1 MKLTQIKR
9 QVSYMDNY
17 KDITCTECEGEGA
30 SYNEE
35 GCNGNETRT
44 VKQTCERCEGSG
56 EITQHT
62 NQIFEECDNL
72 INNFNLAIDNMFG
85 RTKLWATPTTI

>member
-1 MKLTQIKR
+1 MSNVNRLSFERDIFSDEDTQKLFDIITPL
-9 QVSYMDNY
+9 Y
-17 KDITCTECEGEGA
+17 K
-30 SYNEE
+30 
-35 GCNGNETRT
+35 T

-62 NQIFEECDNL
+62 NQIFDECDNL

-85 RTKLWATPTTI
+85 RTKL